1 MPYKDPE
8 RQKTNHKNYVQ
19 THREQINTNQRNWR
33 KLNSDKC
40 RKTQRT
46 STRKCREKL
55 KREIFELLGGCCTN
69 PYGQHKEPYTDIRA
83 LQIDHINGGGRK
95 GRHGKSSISIYRD
108 ILIQIKSG
116 SKNYQLLCAN
126 CNWIKRYKNHEQ
138 PYFIGEKK
146 ND

>member
-33 KLNSDKC
+33 KLNPDKY

-46 STRKCREKL
+46 SIRKCREKL
-55 KREIFELLGGCCTN
+55 KREIFELLGGKCVN
-69 PYGQHKEPYTDIRA
+69 PFGQHDKSYTDFRA
-83 LQIDHINGGGRK
+83 LQIDHINGGGCK
-95 GRHGKSSISIYRD
+95 GRHGKSPISIYRD
-108 ILIQIKSG
+108 ILIQLKSG
-116 SKNYQLLCAN
+116 SKDYQLLCAN
-126 CNWIKRYKNHEQ
+126 CNWIKRYENHEQ